1 MEFGNVYDDRQR
13 AEAYA
18 QLEFPGTYYLAFR
31 DLHDIILEHV
41 RGKSAIDFGCG
52 TGRSTRFLKKLGFHA
67 IGVDIADDM
76 LKKAREKDPQG
87 DYRLVQEGALDQ
99 FQSHNCDLVLSA
111 HAFDNIPTLALKVSI
126 CSEIARVLKGDGRFI
141 NLVASPEIYTHEW
154 ASFTTK
160 DFPENKTA
168 QSGDRVRY
176 IMNDVEDQ
184 RPMEDIIW
192 ADDAYQDVFQR
203 AGLEIVKTHK
213 PLANDSEPFRWINET
228 SIAPWVIYVLKRA
241 A

>member
-1 MEFGNVYDDRQR
+1 MEFGNVYEDRQR

-31 DLHDIILEHV
+31 DLPDIIFEQV
-41 RGKSAIDFGCG
+41 KGRSAIDFGCG
-52 TGRSTRFLKKLGFHA
+52 TGRSTRFLKKLGFDV

-76 LKKAREKDPQG
+76 LKKAREKDQQG

-99 FQSHNCDLVLSA
+99 FQSHSCNLVLSA
-111 HAFDNIPTLALKVSI
+111 HAFDNIPTLVQKLSI
-126 CSEIARVLKGDGRFI
+126 CSEIGRVLKSDGRFI
-141 NLVASPEIYTHEW
+141 NLVASPEAYTHEW

-168 QSGDRVRY
+168 RSGDKVKY
-176 IMNDVEDQ
+176 VMTDVVDQ
-184 RPMEDIIW
+184 RPMEDIMW

-213 PLANDSEPFRWINET
+213 PLAKDSEPYRWINET
-228 SIAPWVIYVLKRA
+228 RIAPWAIYVLKKA
-241 A
+241 G